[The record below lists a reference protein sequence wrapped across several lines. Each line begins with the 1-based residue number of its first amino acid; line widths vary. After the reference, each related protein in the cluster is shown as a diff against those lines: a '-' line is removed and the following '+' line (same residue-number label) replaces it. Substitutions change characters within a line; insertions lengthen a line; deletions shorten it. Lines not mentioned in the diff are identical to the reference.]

1 VTASLSID
9 QVVFYAVFIIWL
21 VFTFL
26 LEPIITGKES
36 RRRART
42 REDRGSLLIIYFSV
56 FVSIIVAFGFA
67 AAGITPLPNWVFSVG
82 ILLMLLGIFVR
93 EWAVLTLKGYFLF
106 RVGVLD
112 GHKVVDYG
120 PYRLVRHPGYTGSIL
135 TMVGIGL
142 AVESLAGVIILFLLC
157 GIAYGYRIR
166 LEEAALLKELGEE
179 YSRYM
184 SRTKRLI
191 PFIF

>member
-1 VTASLSID
+1 MTLSISIE
-9 QVVFYAVFIIWL
+9 QVIFYVVFITWL

-26 LEPIITGKES
+26 VERILIGKEGVKP
-36 RRRART
+36 ART
-42 REDRGSLLIIYFSV
+42 REDRGSFLVIYFSV
-56 FVSIIVAFGFA
+56 FVAIIVAFGFA
-67 AAGITPLPNWVFSVG
+67 GAGVTPLPDWVFSVG
-82 ILLMLLGIFVR
+82 IFLMLFGIFVR
-93 EWAVLTLKGYFLF
+93 EWAVATLRGYFLF

-135 TMVGIGL
+135 TMIGIGL
-142 AVESLAGVIILFLLC
+142 AVESSAAVLILALLC

-166 LEEAALLKELGEE
+166 LEEAALSKELGEE
-179 YSRYM
+179 YSKYM